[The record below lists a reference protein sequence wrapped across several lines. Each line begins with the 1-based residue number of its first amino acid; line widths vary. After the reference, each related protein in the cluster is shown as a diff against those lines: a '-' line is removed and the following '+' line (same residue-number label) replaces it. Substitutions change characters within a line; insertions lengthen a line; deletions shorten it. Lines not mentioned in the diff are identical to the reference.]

1 VKVIIALLFTIYI
14 MLFSLKDIAQNN
26 TEHITWSHPAQLP
39 AINGNKQLGLAGV
52 FTGVNDGVL
61 LVAGGSNFADGA
73 KPWQGGKK
81 IHYDD
86 VYVLEKHGENKFT
99 WITPKTK
106 HLGNK
111 TAYGASTSIAAG
123 IVCAGGETETSDCS
137 SEVFLMKWNKKQQDV
152 SFQNLPS
159 LPVPLVN
166 ACMTSI
172 GNVIYLF
179 GGESKGIPS
188 DKCFKLNLDVAI
200 KQWEDLPSMPI
211 AMSHSVAVTQSNGKY
226 PCIYIIGGR
235 SSTPAGIST
244 LHNNAFC
251 YDPERNKWF
260 KLAPVGNGDTATT
273 ISAATGVPE
282 GNHEIILIGGD
293 KGNIFHQIEVFN
305 NRISHARNDDEKKQ
319 LQNEKMQLLNHHKGF
334 SRDVYI
340 YNTLKNTWEQS
351 GSLPFYGQVTT
362 TAVKWGDKIFIP
374 CGEIKPGTRTAAI
387 TMGEFYS
394 AK

>member
-1 VKVIIALLFTIYI
+1 VKIIIALFFTIYI

-26 TEHITWSHPAQLP
+26 TKHITWSQPTRLP
-39 AINGNKQLGLAGV
+39 TINGNKQLGLAGV
-52 FTGVNDGVL
+52 FTGVNNDVL

-86 VYVLEKHGENKFT
+86 IYVLEKHGENKFT
-99 WITPKTK
+99 WLTPKTK
-106 HLGNK
+106 HLARK
-111 TAYGASTSIAAG
+111 VAYGASTSIAAG

-137 SEVFLMKWNKKQQDV
+137 AEVFLMKWNKKQQDV
-152 SFQNLPS
+152 SFANLPS
-159 LPVPLVN
+159 LPVPLAN

-188 DKCFKLNLDVAI
+188 NKCFKLDLDAAI
-200 KQWEDLPSMPI
+200 KQWETLPPMPI

-226 PCIYIIGGR
+226 SCIYIIGGR
-235 SSTPAGIST
+235 SSTPEGIST
-244 LHNNAFC
+244 LHNNTFC
-251 YDPERNKWF
+251 YDPQENKWIR
-260 KLAPVGNGDTATT
+260 LAPVGDGNTTTTMSAGTAV
-273 ISAATGVPE
+273 AE
-282 GNHEIILIGGD
+282 GNDEVILIGGD
-293 KGNIFHQIEVFN
+293 KGNIFHQIEIFN
-305 NRISHARNDDEKKQ
+305 SRISHARNDDEKNK
-319 LQNEKMQLLNHHKGF
+319 LQNEKLQLLNHHPGF

-340 YNTLKNTWEQS
+340 YNTLKNTWEQI

-362 TAVKWGDKIFIP
+362 IAVKWDNEIFIP
-374 CGEIKPGTRTAAI
+374 GGEIMPGTRTAEI

>member
-1 VKVIIALLFTIYI
+1 MKISIALFFTIYI

-26 TEHITWSHPAQLP
+26 TKHITWSQPAQLP
-39 AINGNKQLGLAGV
+39 NINGNKQLGLAGV
-52 FTGVNDGVL
+52 FTGVSNDVL

-81 IHYDD
+81 IHYNDI
-86 VYVLEKHGENKFT
+86 YVLKKHGENTFT
-99 WITPKTK
+99 WLSPKTK
-106 HLGNK
+106 YLARK
-111 TAYGASTSIAAG
+111 VAYGASTSIVAG
-123 IVCAGGETETSDCS
+123 VVCAGGETETSDCS
-137 SEVFLMKWNKKQQDV
+137 AEVFLMKWDKKQQDV

-159 LPVPLVN
+159 LPVPLAN

-179 GGESKGIPS
+179 GGESKGFPS
-188 DKCFKLNLDVAI
+188 NKCFKLNLDAAT
-200 KQWEDLPSMPI
+200 KQWETLPPMPI

-226 PCIYIIGGR
+226 PCIYVIGGR

-244 LHNNAFC
+244 LHNNTFC
-251 YDPERNKWF
+251 YDPQENKWIR
-260 KLAPVGNGDTATT
+260 LAPVGNGNTTTT
-273 ISAATGVPE
+273 ISAGTAVAE
-282 GNHEIILIGGD
+282 DNDKVILIGGD

-305 NRISHARNDDEKKQ
+305 NWINHARNDAEKNQ
-319 LQNEKMQLLNHHKGF
+319 LQNDKLQLLNHHPGF

-340 YNTLKNTWEQS
+340 YNTLKNTWEQM

-362 TAVKWGDKIFIP
+362 TAVKWDNEIFIP
-374 CGEIKPGTRTAAI
+374 GGEIKPGTRTAAI

>member
-1 VKVIIALLFTIYI
+1 VKIIIVLFFTTYI

-26 TEHITWSHPAQLP
+26 TKHITWSQPTQLP
-39 AINGNKQLGLAGV
+39 TINGNKQLGLAGV
-52 FTGVNDGVL
+52 FTGFNNDVL

-86 VYVLEKHGENKFT
+86 IYVLEKEGGNKFT
-99 WITPKTK
+99 WLTPKTK
-106 HLGNK
+106 HLATK
-111 TAYGASTSIAAG
+111 TAYGASTSVAAG
-123 IVCAGGETETSDCS
+123 VVCAGGETETSDCS
-137 SEVFLMKWNKKQQDV
+137 ADVFLMKWNTKQQDV
-152 SFQNLPS
+152 NFQNLPS
-159 LPVPLVN
+159 LPVPLAN
-166 ACMTSI
+166 ACMASI

-188 DKCFKLNLDVAI
+188 NKCFKLNLDVAI
-200 KQWEDLPSMPI
+200 KQWETLPPMPI

-244 LHNNAFC
+244 LHNNTFC
-251 YDPERNKWF
+251 YDPQENKWIR
-260 KLAPVGNGDTATT
+260 LVPVGNGNTTTT
-273 ISAATGVPE
+273 ISAGTAVAE
-282 GNHEIILIGGD
+282 GDHDIVLIGGD

-305 NRISHARNDDEKKQ
+305 NWISHARNDVEKNQ
-319 LQNEKMQLLNHHKGF
+319 LQNEKLQLLNHHPGF

-340 YNTLKNTWEQS
+340 YNTLKNTWEQM

-362 TAVKWGDKIFIP
+362 TAVKWDNEIFIP

-387 TMGEFYS
+387 TMGEFYN